1 MSKQDRVVATII
13 FSVLVVLWLGFL
25 MHRSPLFAGSLLGG
39 VFGVVGAAFMLVPL
53 VYTIVKRSAGLRRA
67 FAKKYGFGSLLQA
80 HVYFGLAGALL
91 AIIHSGHKF
100 QSVLGIVL
108 TATMLLSV
116 LTGFLGQY
124 YLRYVTE
131 NVREKKTQLDGLWR
145 ALDGMHWSYAQ
156 GLDGTGTGVAR
167 AAAELLP
174 LASAAADLQHSIQF
188 QERMRRTF
196 NAWLSAHITFSI
208 IFYLLLAL
216 HIWAGI
222 YFGLRWFR

>member
-1 MSKQDRVVATII
+1 MNKQDRIVATII

-25 MHRSPLFAGSLLGG
+25 VHRSPLFAGSPIGGLL
-39 VFGVVGAAFMLVPL
+39 GVVGATFMLVPL
-53 VYTIVKRSAGLRRA
+53 AYTIVKRSAGLRRA
-67 FAKKYGFGSLLQA
+67 FAKKHRFGSLLQA
-80 HVYFGLAGALL
+80 HIYFGLAGALL

-100 QSVLGIVL
+100 QSVLGIAL

-131 NVREKKTQLDGLWR
+131 SVREKKTQLDGLWR
-145 ALDGMHWSYAQ
+145 SLDELRWSYVQ
-156 GLDGTGTGVAR
+156 GLGSVGTGTVKAT
-167 AAAELLP
+167 AELLP
-174 LASAAADLQHSIQF
+174 LASTAADLQHTIQF

-196 NAWLSAHITFSI
+196 NAWLSAHIAFSI
-208 IFYLLLAL
+208 IFYLLLVL

-222 YFGLRWFR
+222 YSGLRWFR